1 MLEATPNALDEP
13 RRRRSTARRLA
24 GLVLAVGAAG
34 SLLTAGV
41 ALGANSTLSF
51 SFRCDGQPVS
61 NQCPKATRTTGKLS
75 LLAQPDP
82 LARARRIQFLF
93 DNDFRFRPWVV
104 PKCAPGQL
112 ASADMAQAITACGST
127 LIGTGT
133 AAFGDPGGGGH
144 VFGCVLL
151 FNGTNDPSTRDPRI
165 LFYLRYLEEQSPNQ
179 LHCEDDP
186 ASNHGGDGTG
196 VSPATLK
203 TVAQGDY
210 RTELDYPA
218 PSFGF
223 IPLGR
228 LAFDLDAGTA
238 ANGYMKARCFDPD
251 HVWNLRTKITYAV
264 VGNPPETVSSTK
276 TCKVG

>member
-1 MLEATPNALDEP
+1 MLEGTPKALDGP
-13 RRRRSTARRLA
+13 RRRRGTARRLA
-24 GLVLAVGAAG
+24 GLVVAAGAAG
-34 SLLTAGV
+34 TLLTAGV
-41 ALGANSTLSF
+41 ALGANSSLSF
-51 SFRCDGQPVS
+51 SFRCDGQPVP
-61 NQCPKATRTTGKLS
+61 NQCPKATRTAGKLA

-104 PKCAPGQL
+104 PKCAPNQI
-112 ASADMAQAITACGST
+112 ASADMAQAIAACGPT

-133 AAFGDPGGGGH
+133 AAFGDPGGGSH
-144 VFGCVLL
+144 VFGCLLL

-165 LFYLRYLEEQSPNQ
+165 LFYLRYREEQSPNQ

-196 VSPATLK
+196 VSPAILK

-210 RTELDYPA
+210 HTELDYPA

-228 LAFDLDAGTA
+228 LAFDLDAD
-238 ANGYMKARCFDPD
+238 GYMRARCNDPD
-251 HVWNLRTKITYAV
+251 HVWNLRTKITFAV
-264 VGNPPETVSSTK
+264 FGNPPETVNARK